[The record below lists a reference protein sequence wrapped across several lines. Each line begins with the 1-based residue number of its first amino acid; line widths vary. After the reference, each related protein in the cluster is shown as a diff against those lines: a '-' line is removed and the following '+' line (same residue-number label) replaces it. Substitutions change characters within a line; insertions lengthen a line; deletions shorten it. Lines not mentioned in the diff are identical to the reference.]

1 MIGSLGSVPMAEN
14 MSAYLATR
22 SAEFPGEGALLVAC
36 IFRYYWKYGLCQV
49 ENWHSAPRG
58 GHDSPIWECIQ
69 SLAEVRVTL
78 ISWLVVAKTSWQL
91 DIRNALTIHPI
102 EA

>member
-1 MIGSLGSVPMAEN
+1 MAEN

-22 SAEFPGEGALLVAC
+22 SADFPGEGALVVTC
-36 IFRYYWKYGLCQV
+36 IFRYYWKYGLRQ
-49 ENWHSAPRG
+49 EEELALRARG
-58 GHDSPIWECIQ
+58 DHDSPIWECIQ

-91 DIRNALTIHPI
+91 DIRNSLTIHPI
-102 EA
+102 KA